1 MHYTV
6 DLSNRIIDVGDD
18 WDASLE
24 LGGGTA
30 SAMRAKVV
38 GRPLEDFMAGDA
50 TKMFVRAAL
59 EATRL
64 RGETRVLPYRC
75 DCPSERRRFDMVI
88 SPLGQGLVRVEHRLV
103 FAQARPPTR
112 STRPVARARGGWRCS
127 QCLAVR
133 LTSSGEWVE
142 DDDSV
147 KLAQDVCPACASQ
160 LFESPP
166 AVAEQPRG

>member
-18 WDASLE
+18 WDAAAE
-24 LGGGTA
+24 HGGGA
-30 SAMRAKVV
+30 AAAMRANVV
-38 GRPLEDFMAGDA
+38 GKPLEDFMAGDA

-75 DCPSERRRFDMVI
+75 DSPSERRRFDMVI

-103 FAQARPPTR
+103 FAEARPPTR
-112 STRPVARARGGWRCS
+112 STRPVARAWAGWRCS

-133 LTSSGEWVE
+133 LTGSGDWVE

-147 KLAQDVCPACASQ
+147 RLAQDVCPTCARK

-166 AVAEQPRG
+166 SVTEPSHG